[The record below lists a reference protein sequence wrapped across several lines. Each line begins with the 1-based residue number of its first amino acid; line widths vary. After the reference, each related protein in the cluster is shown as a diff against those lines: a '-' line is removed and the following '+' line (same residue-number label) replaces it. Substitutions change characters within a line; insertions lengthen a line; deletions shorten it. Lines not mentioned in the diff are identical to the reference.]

1 MLSGYASASHIHS
14 ISDVTNL
21 SSILDGITQA
31 GMSKASVT
39 ANTGTF
45 GSISAES
52 ATFSSIT
59 VQVADFTTTRVSAQ
73 AMTVGGSNV
82 SVEGH
87 THGMS
92 EIEGLESLATSLS
105 GITKSTIAKQSATFQ
120 DLVVTGDVTFSVD
133 QLDFQSLTA
142 SSIVVD
148 GKSVSLDGHGHYAS
162 DISDFASAVASAG
175 ASMFAS
181 ASHTHDGLQGLTS
194 SVIEKDSA
202 TFNQVSASTATFENL
217 TVTGDVTMS
226 LSQVQFGSIMA
237 SSISVNGSQVSLEG
251 HTHTASEI
259 SGVAPMSFI
268 SLSAYEALAVKDS
281 NVVYFVSD
289 ANRIYKGDELYA
301 ATTFDQLTFSS
312 IEVSDLSVN
321 GSAVSLEG
329 HVHSVADIS
338 ELGDMLSGYA
348 STQHSHVIA
357 DVIGLSD
364 ILSGITSSTIYKDS
378 GTFDQVTADV
388 GNFRLIS
395 VSGSANFQVN
405 NVSANS
411 VTVNGSNVSIEGHT
425 HGASEITGLV
435 EAMAS
440 SMESAVGKSALAS
453 AVQGLELSA
462 DATQKSI
469 RETLASLISALKS
482 VAGVVCMA
490 FMTMF
495 WAMDA
500 GALSLDTK
508 WEEVNPT
515 TTIADVTAT
524 VNDEKLTILEYTD
537 GTLIATNFTG

>member
-1 MLSGYASASHIHS
+1 
-14 ISDVTNL
+14 
-21 SSILDGITQA
+21 
-31 GMSKASVT
+31 
-39 ANTGTF
+39 
-45 GSISAES
+45 
-52 ATFSSIT
+52 
-59 VQVADFTTTRVSAQ
+59 
-73 AMTVGGSNV
+73 
-82 SVEGH
+82 
-87 THGMS
+87 
-92 EIEGLESLATSLS
+92 
-105 GITKSTIAKQSATFQ
+105 
-120 DLVVTGDVTFSVD
+120 
-133 QLDFQSLTA
+133 
-142 SSIVVD
+142 
-148 GKSVSLDGHGHYAS
+148 
-162 DISDFASAVASAG
+162 
-175 ASMFAS
+175 MFAS

-194 SVIEKDSA
+194 SAIEKDSA
-202 TFNQVSASTATFENL
+202 AFNQVSASTATFENL
-217 TVTGDVTMS
+217 VVTGDVTMS
-226 LSQVQFGSIMA
+226 LSSVSFGEIAA
-237 SSISVNGSQVSLEG
+237 SSITVSGSAVALEG
-251 HTHTASEI
+251 HGHSVDDI
-259 SGVAPMSFI
+259 SGLDSI
-268 SLSAYEALAVKDS
+268 LSD
-281 NVVYFVSD
+281 
-289 ANRIYKGDELYA
+289 
-301 ATTFDQLTFSS
+301 
-312 IEVSDLSVN
+312 
-321 GSAVSLEG
+321 
-329 HVHSVADIS
+329 
-338 ELGDMLSGYA
+338 YA
-348 STQHSHVIA
+348 SASHSHVIA
-357 DVIGLSD
+357 DVTGLSD

-515 TTIADVTAT
+515 NTMMDVAGV
-524 VNDEKLTILEYTD
+524 VNDERLTIAQYTD
-537 GTLIATNFTG
+537 GSTLVFSNLTSVTLSTFPNKQQLKHVKIGDTVTSIENQAFYNCQNLTSVTIPNNVNRIYGFVFYGCSSLTHITIPSSITSIFASSFLYCKGLKDVTIPNSVTSICD